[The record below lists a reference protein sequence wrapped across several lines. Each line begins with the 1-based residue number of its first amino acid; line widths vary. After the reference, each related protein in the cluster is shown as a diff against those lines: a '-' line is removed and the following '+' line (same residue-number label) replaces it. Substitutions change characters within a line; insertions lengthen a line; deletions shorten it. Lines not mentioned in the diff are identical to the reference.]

1 MMEIVPFVDP
11 GLGNSSYLLVVEEQ
25 AVVVDPWRDP
35 EPYLAEVERRGLH
48 LTTVLETHLH
58 ADFVSGARELQA
70 EGASLL
76 APRDAELAFP
86 YRPVEDGLE
95 ITVAGLTIRAVATP
109 GHTPEHMAYLVLD
122 GEDPL
127 ALFSGGALIPG
138 GVARPDL
145 LGAEHTGPLARA
157 AYRSITRRLLA
168 LPDDLSVHPTHGAGS
183 FCSSGSGGERATT
196 IGAERRTNPLLAATD
211 EDAFAQRLLAG
222 LGSFPPYFLELRGVN
237 RAGPP
242 VHGRGAPPLPE
253 LDAAGV
259 EEARAAGAELVD
271 VRDIHAFAAG
281 HVPGSLSIPWRDQ
294 FAVWLGWLVAR
305 SRPLVFVADGSVD
318 RRALVWAART
328 VGFEELVG
336 EVSGGVEAWAA
347 AGRRLKDLPLLTPDE
362 VGPDRTVLDVRQR
375 AEWED
380 GHLED
385 AVHVELGALP
395 DHPGEL
401 SGAPILAHCGHGE
414 RAMTAASLLARAGH
428 ADVAALLGGPDD
440 LAAAGRSVMT

>member
-1 MMEIVPFVDP
+1 MMEIIPFVDP

-25 AVVVDPWRDP
+25 AVAIDPWRDP
-35 EPYLAEVERRGLH
+35 EPYLAHAEERGLY

-58 ADFVSGARELQA
+58 ADFVSGGRELQA

-76 APRDAELAFP
+76 APRDARLAFP
-86 YRPVEDGLE
+86 HRPVDDGLE

-109 GHTPEHMAYLVLD
+109 GHTPEHVAYLVLD
-122 GEDPL
+122 DEDPL

-157 AYRSITRRLLA
+157 AYRSITQRLLD
-168 LPDDLSVHPTHGAGS
+168 LPDDLAVHPTHGAGS
-183 FCSSGSGGERATT
+183 FCSSGTSQERTTTIGGERRA
-196 IGAERRTNPLLAATD
+196 NPLLAAGD
-211 EDAFAQRLLAG
+211 EEGFARRLLGG
-222 LGSFPPYFLELRGVN
+222 LGSFPPFFLELRDVN

-242 VHGRGAPPLPE
+242 IHGREAPPLPG
-253 LDAAGV
+253 LDVVGV

-294 FAVWLGWLVAR
+294 FAVWLGWLVPRAR
-305 SRPLVFVADGSVD
+305 PVVFVADGSVD
-318 RRALVWAART
+318 RRALAWAARV
-328 VGFEELVG
+328 VGFEELLG
-336 EVSGGVEAWAA
+336 ELSGGVQAWAA
-347 AGRRLKDLPLLTPDE
+347 AGRRLEDLSLMTPDE

-375 AEWED
+375 AEWAE

-385 AVHVELGALP
+385 AVHMELGTIP
-395 DHPGEL
+395 DRAGEL
-401 SGAPILAHCGHGE
+401 SGTPVLAHCGHGE
-414 RAMTAASLLARAGH
+414 RAMTAASLLARTGH
-428 ADVAALLGGPDD
+428 PDVAALLGGPED
-440 LAAAGRSVMT
+440 LAAAGRSVAR